1 MLPFA
6 LLSGLASLASQ
17 AVFMRVV
24 SAANGDYYLTYYL
37 TTLSF
42 IVFSALGNLV
52 APRLRRALPLVE
64 VGAGLYAVA
73 LGTGIRLGL
82 LAQLALPTWA
92 AIALLAPP
100 ALALGVHLPLYAHF
114 VRRHVGLT
122 YGVYHLGAA
131 LGVIALEWFVLP
143 FAPLSGVLLTLGA
156 IQAGLGVLVARTLRR
171 APATDAATPH
181 SPSWGAWL
189 RAHRTAVIAVFLA
202 SVASYL
208 AIGWGLKGYQ
218 YIVLPARM
226 HNGLYNGAVLLALAL
241 GGLVA
246 MGRRTSP
253 AALSALVGVW
263 LAAGL
268 LCYRAA
274 PAWLLHSG
282 FIRLEAFALML
293 ALLLSL
299 PVLVSAALFNCL
311 SAAMKEARDLSVSR
325 LLLVSALGN
334 VAGCAAAIVCGAQL
348 LTVWPALAAGALLVL
363 VLLAVTQP
371 RRPLAQGAWLVASA
385 VGLAMGVSVGFQPVA
400 TAYAFKELPA
410 LRMTGA
416 TLSTVLGST
425 AGFISARTTQIP
437 ASVLNVPLDRVYFVD
452 GHLSHFL
459 NTERET
465 AVALF
470 PAKVVDAPLARSLVI
485 GLGSGQSALGASL
498 ISAHTD
504 VVEISPA
511 VLQALPT
518 MAAYNHRVG
527 ARPDV
532 TIHRD
537 DALDFVRHCMPGSYD
552 FIFNTSTY
560 AMMFNAYKLYTDEFV
575 SAAKRCLKP
584 GGILQLYVDENEGA
598 SQEQV
603 RTFLAPVARHFAHQY
618 IAPSPY
624 PIILASDRE
633 LRPGAT
639 IDLGRLVTRAADQKL
654 LADDINLLRA
664 VSCSGWTTPGP
675 LMPTGREPLSTLD
688 HPVIESTSMRL
699 RLSMLTNGLG
709 RQPND
714 LYTVLKPFTPATS
727 VAACAKPAEWAPKAG
742 APLVVPQYVT
752 GAQAVEAAAIR

>member
-6 LLSGLASLASQ
+6 LFSGLASLASQ
-17 AVFMRVV
+17 AVFLRVV

-64 VGAGLYAVA
+64 VVAGLYALA
-73 LGTGIRLGL
+73 LGAGIRLGL
-82 LAQLALPTWA
+82 LTQLALPTWA
-92 AIALLAPP
+92 AVALLAPP

-143 FAPLSGVLLTLGA
+143 FVPLSGVLLALGA
-156 IQAGLGVLVARTLRR
+156 LQTGLGLLVAKALWRV
-171 APATDAATPH
+171 PATNAAPQPTL
-181 SPSWGAWL
+181 SWGAWL
-189 RAHRTAVIAVFLA
+189 LAHRTAVIAVFLA

-246 MGRRTSP
+246 MRRPSP

-282 FIRLEAFALML
+282 FIQLEAYALGL
-293 ALLLSL
+293 ALLFSL
-299 PVLVSAALFNCL
+299 PVLVSAALFSCL
-311 SAAMKEARDLSVSR
+311 SAAMKGARDVSVSR
-325 LLLVSALGN
+325 LMVVSALGN
-334 VAGCAAAIVCGAQL
+334 VAGGAAAIACGAQL

-363 VLLAVTQP
+363 VLLGVTQP
-371 RRPLAQGAWLVASA
+371 RRPLAMGAWLVASA
-385 VGLAMGVSVGFQPVA
+385 VGLAMGGSVGYQPVA

-459 NTERET
+459 NTEREI

-498 ISAHTD
+498 ISGHTD

-511 VLQALPT
+511 VLHALPT
-518 MAAYNHRVG
+518 MATYNHRVG
-527 ARPDV
+527 TRPDV

-537 DALDFVRHCMPGSYD
+537 DALDFVRHCAPGSYD

-598 SQEQV
+598 DQEQV
-603 RTFLAPVARHFAHQY
+603 RTFLAPVSRYFAHLY

-654 LADDINLLRA
+654 LADDISLLRA
-664 VSCSGWTTPGP
+664 VSCSGWTAPGP

-688 HPVIESTSMRL
+688 HPVIETTSMRL

-727 VAACAKPAEWAPKAG
+727 VAACAKPAEWAPKAD
-742 APLVVPQYVT
+742 APLVIPQYVA
-752 GAQAVEAAAIR
+752 GGQAVDAAAIR